1 MADIVKTETQNLP
14 AEINGGFN
22 TAMKIAEE
30 LAKSD
35 IIPKEFQKKCRLI
48 A

>member
-30 LAKSD
+30 LAKVILSR
-35 IIPKEFQKKCRLI
+35 KSFRKSRLI